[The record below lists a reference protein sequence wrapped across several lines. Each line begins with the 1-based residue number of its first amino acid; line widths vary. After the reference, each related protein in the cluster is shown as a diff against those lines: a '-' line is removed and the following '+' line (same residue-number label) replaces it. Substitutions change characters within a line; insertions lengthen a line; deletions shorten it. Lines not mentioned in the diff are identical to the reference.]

1 MECPEGRCPHLPDRF
16 VRSIHGFRQ
25 LLPGV
30 AVQSSP
36 DVIVVGAGPTGS
48 YAAWGLARLGYGV
61 LMLEEH
67 QRVGTPA
74 HCTGVI
80 SADAYRELGPDPSLV
95 EAHLSGARLCSP
107 RGQSFLIS
115 APEARAVVVD
125 RSRLDQWVCA
135 QAMASGARLLLNAR
149 AHDVFVGDEKAVV
162 VAEIEGEPASLQCSL
177 AIVAT
182 GAKASPV
189 RGNAARPRDTFLYGA
204 QAETTRT
211 GLAEVEL
218 YVGNEIAPGGY
229 AWAVPLNGKCR
240 VGLISRRPPGTYLS
254 SLARSLEQREAITWD
269 CPHVTYHQLPTGPVT
284 PSFSERM
291 LMVGDA
297 AGQVKTTT
305 GGGLYFGLI
314 GAQAAVDVADR
325 ALRSGDVSAASLSR
339 YEAVWGSRLGAEQR
353 LGQLLR
359 RLHAALTDED
369 LELLFLLA
377 RRTRMRNILS
387 QLRFDWHSSGLVG
400 LLCSMI
406 PGL

>member
-1 MECPEGRCPHLPDRF
+1 
-16 VRSIHGFRQ
+16 
-25 LLPGV
+25 
-30 AVQSSP
+30 VQPSP
-36 DVIVVGAGPTGS
+36 DVILVGAGPIGS
-48 YAAWGLARLGYGV
+48 YTAWGLARLGYEV

-80 SADAYRELGPDPSLV
+80 SADAYRELNPDPSLV
-95 EAHLSGARLCSP
+95 EARLSGARFFSP

-125 RSRLDQWVCA
+125 RSRLDEWVCA
-135 QAMASGARLLLNAR
+135 QAMASGAKLVLNAH
-149 AHDVFVGDEKAVV
+149 AGDVFVSDGKAVV
-162 VAEIEGEPASLQCSL
+162 VADIEGEPASLQCSL

-189 RGNAARPRDTFLYGA
+189 RGNAARPRGTFLYGA
-204 QAETTRT
+204 QAETKRT
-211 GLAEVEL
+211 GLTDAEL
-218 YVGNEIAPGGY
+218 YVVSEFAPGGY

-240 VGLISRRPPGTYLS
+240 VGLVSRRPPAAYLS
-254 SLARSLEQREAITWD
+254 SLTRALEQREAITWD
-269 CPHVTYHQLPTGPVT
+269 CPLVTYHQLPTGPIT
-284 PSFSERM
+284 PSFSER
-291 LMVGDA
+291 LLIVGDA

-314 GAQAAVDVADR
+314 GAQAAVDAADR
-325 ALRSGDVSAASLSR
+325 ALRSGDLSAASLSR
-339 YEAVWGSRLGAEQR
+339 YEEVWTSGLGPEQR

-369 LELLFLLA
+369 LELLFSLA
-377 RRTRMRNILS
+377 RRTRMRHILS

-400 LLCSMI
+400 LLCSMVSA
-406 PGL
+406 L

>member
-1 MECPEGRCPHLPDRF
+1 
-16 VRSIHGFRQ
+16 
-25 LLPGV
+25 
-30 AVQSSP
+30 VQPSP
-36 DVIVVGAGPTGS
+36 DVIVVGAGPIGS
-48 YAAWGLARLGYGV
+48 YAAWGLARLGYEV

-80 SADAYRELGPDPSLV
+80 SADAYRELNPDPSLV
-95 EAHLSGARLCSP
+95 EARLSGARFFSP

-135 QAMASGARLLLNAR
+135 QAMANGAGLVLNAR
-149 AHDVFVGDEKAVV
+149 ARDVFVSDGKAVV
-162 VAEIEGEPASLQCSL
+162 VADVEGEPASLQCSL
-177 AIVAT
+177 AVVAS
-182 GAKASPV
+182 GAKASPA
-189 RGNAARPRDTFLYGA
+189 RGGAARPRGAFLYGA
-204 QAETTRT
+204 QAETERT
-211 GLAEVEL
+211 GLTEAEL
-218 YVGNEIAPGGY
+218 YVGNRIAPGGY

-240 VGLISRRPPGTYLS
+240 VGLVSRRPPAAYLQK
-254 SLARSLEQREAITWD
+254 LATALEQRGAITWD
-269 CPHVTYHQLPTGPVT
+269 CPLVTYHQLPTGPVT

-291 LMVGDA
+291 LIVGDA

-314 GAQAAVDVADR
+314 GAQAAVDAADR
-325 ALRSGDVSAASLSR
+325 ALRSGDLSAASLSR
-339 YEAVWGSRLGAEQR
+339 YEEVWTSRLGPEQR

-369 LELLFLLA
+369 LELLFSLA
-377 RRTRMRNILS
+377 RRARVRDILS

-400 LLCSMI
+400 LLCSML
-406 PGL
+406 PAL